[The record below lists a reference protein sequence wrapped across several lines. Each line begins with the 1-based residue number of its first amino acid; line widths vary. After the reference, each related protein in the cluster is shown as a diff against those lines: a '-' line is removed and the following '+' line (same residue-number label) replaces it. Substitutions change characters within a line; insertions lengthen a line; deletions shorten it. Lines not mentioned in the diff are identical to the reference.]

1 MWIQDLPLGGNPV
14 FCLDS
19 PITHEIKKKL
29 TYMGAKYVD
38 PTCLNLR
45 GFTPHYQYLHCRHEF
60 DELTENVVPTFLWH
74 TE

>member
-1 MWIQDLPLGGNPV
+1 
-14 FCLDS
+14 
-19 PITHEIKKKL
+19 
-29 TYMGAKYVD
+29 MGAKYVD

-45 GFTPHYQYLHCRHEF
+45 GFTPHYQYMHCRHEF